1 MAKPLKSSVA
11 FVFLIQF
18 DEVRVYDFIIIGG
31 GIVGMSTAMQL
42 LQQMPDKK
50 VLVLEKESG
59 AAQHQTG
66 HNSGVIHAG
75 VYYTPGS
82 LKAKFCLEGNRNTK
96 DFCDEND
103 IPYDECGKLLVATNE
118 LEMERMKALWERTE
132 ANGLERYWLSAGE
145 LKERE
150 PNIIGVGGIFVP
162 SSGIVSY
169 KRVTEVMAEKFVNM
183 GGTVRYDTEVTG
195 IRELATE
202 VHLNTNT
209 DAYSSKYV
217 ISCSGL
223 MADRVVKM
231 LGIEP
236 DFKICPFRGEY
247 YLLKPE
253 LNEVVNHLIY
263 PIPDPNMP
271 FLGVHLTR
279 MIDGTV
285 TVGPNAVM
293 AWKREGY
300 KKTDISLK
308 DSIEALTYPGILKVL
323 KDNLKPGLVEMKNSL
338 FKGEYLKEVNK
349 YCPSIVKGD
358 LKPYPAGVRAQAVS
372 KDGKLVDDFL
382 FVKTSRTIN
391 VCNAPSPAA
400 TSALPIGRHIISTA
414 AEQFGLSTVEKPELV
429 S

>member
-1 MAKPLKSSVA
+1 M
-11 FVFLIQF
+11 
-18 DEVRVYDFIIIGG
+18 YDFIIIGG

-42 LQQMPDKK
+42 LQQMPEKK
-50 VLVLEKESG
+50 VLVLEKESS

-82 LKAKFCLEGNRNTK
+82 LKAKFCLEGNRDTK
-96 DFCDEND
+96 AFCDENQ

-118 LEMERMKALWERTE
+118 LEMERMRALWERTA
-132 ANGLERYWLSAGE
+132 ANGLERYWLNADE
-145 LKERE
+145 LRERE
-150 PNIIGVGGIFVP
+150 PNIIGMGGIFVP

-169 KRVTEVMAEKFVNM
+169 KRVTEVMADKFTQM
-183 GGTVRYDTEVTG
+183 GGTVFYNTEVTG
-195 IRELATE
+195 VRERPTH
-202 VHLNTNT
+202 VDVNTSQG
-209 DAYSSKYV
+209 AFSAKYL

-223 MADRVVKM
+223 MADRVVRM
-231 LGIEP
+231 LGLEP
-236 DFKICPFRGEY
+236 EFKICPFRGEY

-253 LNEVVNHLIY
+253 HNQVVNHLIY

-308 DSIEALTYPGILKVL
+308 DSLEALTYPGILKVL
-323 KDNLKPGLVEMKNSL
+323 KANLKPGLIEMKNSL
-338 FKGEYLKEVNK
+338 FKGQYLKEVNK
-349 YCPSIVKGD
+349 YCPSIQKSD
-358 LKPYPAGVRAQAVS
+358 LLPYPAGVRAQAVS
-372 KDGKLVDDFL
+372 KEGKLVDDFL

-414 AEQFGLSTVEKPELV
+414 CEQFGLAKSVFKQ
-429 S
+429 SA